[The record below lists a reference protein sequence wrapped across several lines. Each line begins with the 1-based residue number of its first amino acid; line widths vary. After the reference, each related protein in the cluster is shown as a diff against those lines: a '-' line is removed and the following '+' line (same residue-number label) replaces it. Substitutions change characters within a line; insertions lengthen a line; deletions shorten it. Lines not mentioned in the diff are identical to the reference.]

1 MAIMYPEY
9 RPLTQSCV
17 RPLRT
22 RVACRAVKA
31 LYYLASAGGLE
42 WREEDPPAMHTD
54 VLPFATAAERL
65 PGAGFKPVFVRD
77 PIDLE

>member
-1 MAIMYPEY
+1 
-9 RPLTQSCV
+9 
-17 RPLRT
+17 
-22 RVACRAVKA
+22 VKA